1 MAWSMARVDGK
12 WRTACAHHYRRAQA
26 ATEKLDYVMLDR
38 IRDEGLTRS
47 QVMDMVSWL
56 SDVYGP
62 RLTGGPG
69 IMQASD
75 WTLKKFGEWGL
86 VNAHRLMRAWLSE

>member
-1 MAWSMARVDGK
+1 
-12 WRTACAHHYRRAQA
+12 
-26 ATEKLDYVMLDR
+26 
-38 IRDEGLTRS
+38 
-47 QVMDMVSWL
+47 VMDMVSWL